1 MWLQWKR
8 LLLRHVNLSSVTARV
23 GVVDHARHLQATQT
37 VESEVQSK
45 EAYAASEVRMGDD

>member
-23 GVVDHARHLQATQT
+23 GVVDHARQLQATQT
-37 VESEVQSK
+37 VESEVQLK